1 MIDLQDKSTCPI
13 LEVIVEY
20 VRNQD
25 SETEMYFRVFFI
37 PKQGKILFLYD

>member
-1 MIDLQDKSTCPI
+1 MIDLQDKSTYPI
-13 LEVIVEY
+13 PEEIGEY

-37 PKQGKILFLYD
+37 PK